1 MSAKNNLG
9 EAHENRLLHP
19 LQEEQERKT
28 EGNVEGG
35 GKPGGMGWG
44 GQGGGSETLTH
55 SHAGLSGPLPFLP
68 PAQITTASPPG
79 SARTSPP
86 NITIWLLKRALNK
99 SSPGGG
105 GKNATMKGSF
115 QEKSIP
121 IFLNTAAFMS
131 RVM

>member
-9 EAHENRLLHP
+9 EAHEKRVLRP

-35 GKPGGMGWG
+35 SSQAGWDGMGG

-79 SARTSPP
+79 SA
-86 NITIWLLKRALNK
+86 
-99 SSPGGG
+99 PGP
-105 GKNATMKGSF
+105 F
-115 QEKSIP
+115 QHRHMV
-121 IFLNTAAFMS
+121 T
-131 RVM
+131 